1 MILFMLIYD
10 IAALKGLY
18 WCALMDTE
26 HPVAPSLHSF
36 SDTAAK
42 TFLRE
47 LYSSMILVTGAGGQ
61 VGKTLQ
67 SLAAQFPQLQLI
79 FTHSD
84 TLDITNK
91 RAVSIYCSEMPL
103 SACINCAAYTA
114 VDRAEGD
121 PLLARRVNVGGV
133 ANLATACAKANI
145 PLIHFSS
152 DYVYHNNLNRP
163 LVETDPTA
171 PKGVYARSKLKGEY
185 AALQRHANTMIV
197 RTSWVYAPEG
207 HNFVR
212 TILRLASEKPSIGV
226 VYDQIGA
233 PTYAPDMAFAILNLL
248 QKIQTGNL
256 APEQLSGIWN
266 YANAGVTSWY
276 DFAWAILS
284 HIKSTC
290 TVHPIRSEQYPT
302 PATRP
307 PFSVLDTTKFKT
319 AFEVEIPHWQD
330 SLQRCLKAMGN

>member
-1 MILFMLIYD
+1 
-10 IAALKGLY
+10 
-18 WCALMDTE
+18 
-26 HPVAPSLHSF
+26 
-36 SDTAAK
+36 
-42 TFLRE
+42 
-47 LYSSMILVTGAGGQ
+47 MILVTGAGGQ
-61 VGKTLQ
+61 VGKSMQ

-79 FTHSD
+79 FTNSD
-84 TLDITNK
+84 ALDITNK
-91 RAVSIYCSEMPL
+91 RAVSIFFSEAPL

-121 PLLARRVNVGGV
+121 PVLARRVNVGGV
-133 ANLATACAKANI
+133 ANLAAACAKATI

-171 PKGVYARSKLKGEY
+171 PKGVYARTKLQGEY
-185 AALQRHANTMIV
+185 AAFRRHTNTMVV

-212 TILRLASEKPSIGV
+212 TILRLAAEKPTIQV

-233 PTYAPDMAFAILNLL
+233 PTYAPDMALALLNLL
-248 QKIQTGNL
+248 QKVQAGTL
-256 APEQLSGIWN
+256 TPEKLSGIWN

-276 DFAWAILS
+276 DFAQAILTS
-284 HIKSTC
+284 IKSPC
-290 TVHPIRSEQYPT
+290 TVYPIRSEQYPT
-302 PATRP
+302 PAIRP

-319 AFEVEIPHWQD
+319 AFEMDIPHWQD
-330 SLQRCLKAMGN
+330 SLQRCLKEMGN